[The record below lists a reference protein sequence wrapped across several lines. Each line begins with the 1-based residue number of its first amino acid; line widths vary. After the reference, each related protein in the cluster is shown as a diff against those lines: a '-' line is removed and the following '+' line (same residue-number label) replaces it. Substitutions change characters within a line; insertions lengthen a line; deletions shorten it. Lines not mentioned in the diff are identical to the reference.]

1 MGDIVDIFS
10 KGKTG
15 AGGGGP
21 PPMIPGPALKQ
32 TDYRIRVV
40 DKVTLEEVVHDKR
53 GHIVV
58 TANNI
63 VLFDEHQEMTWGIPN
78 DEAVISFE
86 RIGDGKPSGESLEEI
101 VLVPEDSAEYF
112 EYDGDDDEPED
123 GVGSADE

>member
-15 AGGGGP
+15 ASGGGP
-21 PPMIPGPALKQ
+21 PPVLPGPALKQ

-40 DKVTLEEVVHDKR
+40 DKVTLKEIVYDKR
-53 GHIVV
+53 GHIVI

-86 RIGDGKPSGESLEEI
+86 RIGDGNPSGESLEEI

-112 EYDGDDDEPED
+112 EYDNDDDDPE
-123 GVGSADE
+123 GEAA